1 MNNNTIAKP
10 LVAIDADIRKL
21 AYENEEKG
29 TIVHCELIIFEESLL
44 RIWPAT
50 FLIED
55 NGNRCKLVK
64 AFNISI
70 MPAWTL
76 HPAGNQKA
84 RFTLLFQG
92 LSDACKHF
100 KLIEEINEPG
110 GFYTEIINRN
120 NTDVYQVNIK
130 SA

>member
-1 MNNNTIAKP
+1 MNNITIAKP
-10 LVAIDADIRKL
+10 TIAIDPAIMQL
-21 AYENEEKG
+21 AFENEEKG
-29 TIVHCELIIFEESLL
+29 TIVHCELNISEESLL
-44 RIWPAT
+44 RIWPGT

-55 NGNRCKLVK
+55 NGNRCKLLK

-70 MPAWTL
+70 MPEWTL

-84 RFTLLFQG
+84 RFTLVFQG

-110 GFYTEIINRN
+110 GFYTGTINRN
-120 NTDVYQVNIK
+120 NIDVYQVNIK
-130 SA
+130 ST